1 MASYPDTFLA
11 SYSDFPTYIQTLIY
25 DIETELDLIWK
36 GWRNKQRFDSVEY
49 DLKARIKW
57 LLKRHDLLTQ
67 RTGPSP
73 TPKNWDVI
81 IVQDS
86 KDRNQCYAHPVIPQA
101 SSGGVTREPRS
112 PLSIDV
118 AFEPETVL
126 AIDMRHD
133 EEISLPTLAL
143 HLKTPLEL
151 IEALYENRP
160 ESCITDKDAEEYI
173 VNMIL
178 KIRG

>member
-11 SYSDFPTYIQTLIY
+11 SYSDFPSYIQVLIY

-36 GWRNKQRFDSVEY
+36 GWRSKQRFDSVEY

-101 SSGGVTREPRS
+101 SSGGVTREPRPVIQIETALESIPS
-112 PLSIDV
+112 PSK
-118 AFEPETVL
+118 
-126 AIDMRHD
+126 
-133 EEISLPTLAL
+133 EISLPALAL
-143 HLKTPLEL
+143 RLKAPLEL
-151 IEALYENRP
+151 IESLFENRP
-160 ESCITDKDAEEYI
+160 DLCFTDEDAEAYI
-173 VNMIL
+173 ENMIL